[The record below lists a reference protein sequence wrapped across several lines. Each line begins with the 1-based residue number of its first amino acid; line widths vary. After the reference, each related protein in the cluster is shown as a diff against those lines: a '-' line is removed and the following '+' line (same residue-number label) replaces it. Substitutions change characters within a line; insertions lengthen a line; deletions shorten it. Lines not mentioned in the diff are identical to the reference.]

1 MVIFIGSLVG
11 ILMLKTLDLLIR
23 LHLFGDYYAWS
34 AANDVKRV
42 QTGYIKNFRY
52 LMTMVYEILLLVD
65 EDMIVEVEKTKRSNG
80 FDRIVKSPSRQNV
93 SKASATKNYQ
103 ISPRLPLFQGP
114 KLRLPGRQCDQKFS
128 SGDQNFIVGRQLA
141 TS

>member
-1 MVIFIGSLVG
+1 
-11 ILMLKTLDLLIR
+11 
-23 LHLFGDYYAWS
+23 
-34 AANDVKRV
+34 
-42 QTGYIKNFRY
+42 
-52 LMTMVYEILLLVD
+52 MTTVYEILLLVD

-114 KLRLPGRQCDQKFS
+114 KLRLPGRQCDKKFS